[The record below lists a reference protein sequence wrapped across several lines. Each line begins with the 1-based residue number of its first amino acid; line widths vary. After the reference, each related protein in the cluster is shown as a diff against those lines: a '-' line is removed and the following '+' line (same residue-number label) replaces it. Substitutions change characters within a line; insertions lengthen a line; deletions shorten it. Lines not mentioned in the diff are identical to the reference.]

1 MHQEY
6 LNAFADKADSDG
18 RILAVWLEGSLAKGT
33 ADRYSDIDIHLL
45 VAEEDKEAFQAGLES
60 WLSDVQSLVLFK
72 DTFPGRMVTCITIAG
87 LRLDV
92 WLHAGDTIFLER
104 SKVRVLFDTEGCI
117 QFKETC
123 RDEEQND
130 VSSALMQHFNEFW
143 RVLSILPTVLGREE
157 CIAGFMGTTFA
168 VMSLTEV
175 LIIGNGNQRDRG
187 VKNINAFVRQTLR
200 EEIETALTMQSI
212 NRESIA
218 KAHLRLTAIMQRH
231 GPDIAKQHGVIYP
244 LALEKA
250 VLSYISRELQ
260 ILGLSDCLNELY
272 RLSSGNY
279 NPLNTDNP

>member
-6 LNAFADKADSDG
+6 LNAFVNKANSDG
-18 RILAVWLEGSLAKGT
+18 RILAVWLEGSLAKGN

-45 VAEEDKEAFQAGLES
+45 VVEEDKEAFQDGLEP

-72 DTFPGRMVTCITIAG
+72 DTFPGQMVTCITTEG

-92 WLHAGDTIFLER
+92 WLHTGNTIFLER
-104 SKVRVLFDTEGCI
+104 SKVRVLSATERCI

-123 RDEEQND
+123 RDEKPND
-130 VSSALMQHFNEFW
+130 VSSALIQHFNEFW

-187 VKNINAFVRQTLR
+187 VKNINAFVPQTLK
-200 EEIETALTMQSI
+200 EEIEIALTMPSV
-212 NRESIA
+212 NRKSLA
-218 KAHLRLTAIMQRH
+218 KAHLRLTAIMQQH
-231 GPDIAKQHGVIYP
+231 GPDIAKQHEVIYP

-250 VLSYISRELQ
+250 VLNYISRELQ

-272 RLSSGNY
+272 RL
-279 NPLNTDNP
+279 